1 MELELQKMEKAKDL
15 FLAQSFNELNSK
27 WKKFEKQKRNDLN
40 YEDDLLMMEGIK
52 QHFDH
57 I

>member
-1 MELELQKMEKAKDL
+1 MKKAKEL
-15 FLAQSFNELNSK
+15 FLAESFNELNLK
-27 WKKFEKQKRNDLN
+27 WKKFEKKRKNDLN
-40 YEDDLLMMEGIK
+40 YEDDLHMMEGVK